1 LPHLEASISL
11 VVCPQA
17 LSKALDM
24 ARTLAKSNA
33 HFRRALRRLPM
44 GVSSNFRYWGD
55 DQTIYVKRGQG
66 GRLWDLDDNEY
77 VDYRL
82 GYGPAILGH
91 CHPEVDAAAREGQHV
106 GTVFALS
113 TEREAVVAELIAEMV
128 EAAELVR
135 FSNSGTE
142 AVMAALRIA
151 RGATGRDGYVIFE
164 GSYHGLFDAVM
175 WQADVENLADAS
187 LEPELLPFGKGV
199 PGLVKQLLWHLPY
212 NDPGPLEDLLRRE
225 RDRIAA
231 VLIEPILGSC
241 CGIPATPEFMRAV
254 RELCTRY
261 DVLMIADEVKTGFRV
276 ARGGAQQL
284 HGVKADLCTMSKAL
298 ANGYP
303 IAAIGGREDVMRHC
317 RPGGV
322 THGGT
327 FTAGA
332 MPLAAAER
340 TLRILKD
347 TDALDRVSAYGQRL
361 QEGLTRIL
369 RAHGVPHSYAGHP
382 SMSGLFFRELPPRN
396 YRDWKRSDY
405 TFYDTL
411 AQYLI
416 DDGVLCEPDSREP
429 WFICAAHDDA
439 CLSDTLRAFETG
451 VVRTLE
457 ALHGSRR
464 EAAGK
469 EA

>member
-1 LPHLEASISL
+1 
-11 VVCPQA
+11 
-17 LSKALDM
+17 M
-24 ARTLAKSNA
+24 ARSLEKNNA
-33 HFRRALRRLPM
+33 HFRRALRRLPL

-55 DQTIYVKRGQG
+55 DKTIYVKRGRG
-66 GRLWDLDDNEY
+66 GRVWDLDDNEY

-82 GYGPAILGH
+82 GYGPVILGH
-91 CHPEVDAAAREGQHV
+91 CHPEVDAAVREGQQV

-113 TEREAVVAELIAEMV
+113 TEREAAVAELIAELV
-128 EAAELVR
+128 PAAELVR

-175 WQADVENLADAS
+175 WQADVEGLADPS

-199 PGLVKQLLWHLPY
+199 PALAKQLLWHLPY
-212 NDPGPLEDLLRRE
+212 NDADRLEQVLRRNRE
-225 RDRIAA
+225 HIAA

-254 RELCTRY
+254 RELCTRH
-261 DVLMIADEVKTGFRV
+261 DVLMNVDEVKTGFRV

-284 HGVKADLCTMSKAL
+284 YGVTADLCTLAKAM

-303 IAAIGGREDVMRHC
+303 IAAIGGREELMRLC
-317 RPGGV
+317 RGGGV

-327 FTAGA
+327 YTAGA

-340 TLRILKD
+340 TLRILRD
-347 TDALDRVSAYGQRL
+347 SDALERVADYGLRL
-361 QEGLTRIL
+361 QAGMTGIL
-369 RAHGVPHSYAGHP
+369 RSRGVAHCYAGHP
-382 SMSGLFFRELPPRN
+382 SMSGLFFRDEPPRN

-405 TFYDTL
+405 SFYDAL
-411 AQYLI
+411 AQQLI
-416 DDGVLCEPDSREP
+416 DAGVLCEPDSREP
-429 WFICAAHDDA
+429 WFVSAAHDEA
-439 CLSDTLRAFETG
+439 CLAHTLRAFEAG
-451 VVRTLE
+451 VDRTLE
-457 ALHGSRR
+457 LLRPSR
-464 EAAGK
+464 EPAAK